1 MGMLVLIII
10 KGLIIFGGVALVIS
24 VLMAIFSFILGIIK
38 IFITGV
44 TVGDQVYNLPM
55 RIKMIGVKKALQ
67 LDNSSSHQ
75 TSAKKT
81 NPIVSLFQ
89 LIVFYFY
96 ITSIP
101 ALITL
106 LVGAI
111 LLPFSIL
118 GAISSDDS
126 FSSEMLNYFSKWFSI
141 VWNVFKYCAL
151 LGWMKD

>member
-1 MGMLVLIII
+1 METAMGMLVLIII

-67 LDNSSSHQ
+67 LDNSSSDQ

-141 VWNVFKYCAL
+141 V
-151 LGWMKD
+151 

>member
-67 LDNSSSHQ
+67 LDNSSSDQ

-141 VWNVFKYCAL
+141 V
-151 LGWMKD
+151 